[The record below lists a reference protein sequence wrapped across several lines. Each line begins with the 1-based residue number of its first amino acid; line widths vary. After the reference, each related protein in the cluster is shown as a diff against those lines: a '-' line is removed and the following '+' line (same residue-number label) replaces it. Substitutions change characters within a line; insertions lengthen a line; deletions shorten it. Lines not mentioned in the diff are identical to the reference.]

1 MHQADMMRFE
11 QETRTNPPPMMQ
23 EMEAYEEGGSDKEM
37 KTNTPLTMQEMETY
51 EQDMKWKQ
59 EMKEAMIE
67 RGLSFIIL
75 FLSCLT

>member
-1 MHQADMMRFE
+1 
-11 QETRTNPPPMMQ
+11 MMQ